1 MPEPRNDPADKSVKE
16 HLAYISLGSNL
27 GDKRKYLK
35 QARDEINKLPGV
47 RITASSK
54 LYNTEPQD
62 MKDQNWFCNQVVAL
76 SCARAI
82 TPEGLL
88 DSLLYIEKSLGR
100 KRTAAGSAAD
110 SGVAKEL
117 PEKGPRVI
125 DLDLLLFDKE
135 LRDNE
140 ELRLPHPRMARRAF
154 VLVPLLQIAP
164 ELCLPDAQGAEQ
176 SLESLLK
183 ILPYSLEGDKIIQP

>member
-1 MPEPRNDPADKSVKE
+1 MPEPRSDPADKSVKE

-27 GDKRKYLK
+27 GDKRKNLK
-35 QARDEINKLPGV
+35 QAREEINKLPGV
-47 RITASSK
+47 RIVATSK

-62 MKDQNWFCNQVVAL
+62 TKEQSWFCNQVVAL
-76 SCARAI
+76 SCARAV

-100 KRTAAGSAAD
+100 KRPPVDPG
-110 SGVAKEL
+110 KEA
-117 PEKGPRVI
+117 PEKGPRGI

-135 LRDNE
+135 LRDGE
-140 ELRLPHPRMARRAF
+140 ELCLPHPRMTRRAF

-164 ELCLPDAQGAEQ
+164 ELCLPDGHGAEQ
-176 SLESLLK
+176 SVESLLK
-183 ILPYSLEGDKIIQP
+183 SLPYSLEGDKIIQP